1 MDGDAKWY
9 QWDGAQWKAHT
20 LCHVRHGHT
29 CEIRD
34 VDRDGN
40 LDIMIGEM
48 GEPGAGDDAHIY
60 LWYGDGQGHFEETI
74 AWHGQGIHEGLLGDF
89 DGDGDLDILLKPYH
103 HNSPRLDI
111 LLNAG
116 PGATEG
122 SKASGRS

>member
-9 QWDGAQWKAHT
+9 QWNGEAWET
-20 LCHVRHGHT
+20 HVLRRVIHGHT

-34 VDRDGN
+34 VDGDGN

-48 GEPGAGDDAHIY
+48 GDPGAGDQANIY
-60 LWYGDGQGHFEETI
+60 IWYGDGQGHFEETI

-116 PGATEG
+116 PRAAGTSNASSG
-122 SKASGRS
+122 S